1 MASQGFPNAVYC
13 ETAAHWSGG
22 APLLGDR
29 SVDIAVIGG
38 GITGLS
44 TALHLAEAGCQV
56 AVLEAHA
63 PGWGASGRNGGQL
76 NPGLKF
82 DPDDIVR
89 QFGAE
94 RGNRMVEFG
103 WSSTTFTHQ
112 LIQRL
117 GIDCDARQNGT
128 LRAAAN
134 AHAEQSIRRTLAQSE
149 RWGMPVQGLSSARL
163 AQLTGTGRYCE
174 GMLDLR
180 GGDLNPLKYV
190 RGLAASVTQAGGE
203 IFPDTQALSLNRQ
216 AGGWEILTAHGRM
229 QAQQV
234 LIATNGYTGELWP
247 GLRQTVVP
255 VYSAIAAS
263 EPLPPALADTI
274 LPGRQVVFETGRITV
289 YYRIDSQGR
298 LLMGGRG
305 PMRPIESPAALGN
318 LTDYARLL
326 WPALGR
332 TQWTHGWNGQVA
344 ITPDHHLH
352 VHELAPGLLA
362 CLGYN
367 GRGVAL
373 ATAIGKA
380 LAERLAGANR
390 DEFPMPFSPIRPMKF
405 HRFWPVGV
413 QFAIATGR
421 IRDRFAL

>member
-1 MASQGFPNAVYC
+1 MPSQGFPNAVYC
-13 ETAAHWSGG
+13 ETAHEWQG
-22 APLLGDR
+22 AAALEGER
-29 SVDIAVIGG
+29 TVDFAIIGG
-38 GITGLS
+38 GFTGLS

-56 AVLEAHA
+56 AVLEACE

-82 DPDDIVR
+82 DPDEIVR

-94 RGNRMVEFG
+94 RGTRMVEFG
-103 WSSTTFTHQ
+103 WSTTTFTQ
-112 LIQRL
+112 ALIKRL

-134 AHAEQSIRRTLAQSE
+134 AHAAQLISRTLSQSE
-149 RWGMPVQGLSSARL
+149 RWGMPVEGLTGEKL
-163 AQLTGTGRYCE
+163 AQLTGTQRYCQ
-174 GMLDLR
+174 GMLDHR

-190 RGLAASVTQAGGE
+190 RGLARAVGQAGAD
-203 IFPDTQALSLNRQ
+203 IYPDSRALSLKRQ
-216 AGGWEILTAHGRM
+216 GDGWEIHTARGRM
-229 QAQQV
+229 RAGQV
-234 LIATNGYTGELWP
+234 LIATNGYTDGLWP
-247 GLRQTVVP
+247 GLQQTVVP

-263 EPLPPALADTI
+263 EPLPAALAATI

-305 PMRPIESPAALGN
+305 PMRPIDSAAPLGN
-318 LTDYARLL
+318 LTDYARTL
-326 WPALGR
+326 WPGLANLK
-332 TQWTHGWNGQVA
+332 WTHGWNGQVA

-352 VHELAPGLLA
+352 VHELAPGLMA

-373 ATAIGKA
+373 ATAMGKV
-380 LAERLAGANR
+380 LADRMTGADR
-390 DEFPMPFSPIRPMKF
+390 DAFPMPFSPGKPMRF

-413 QFAIATGR
+413 QLAITTGR
-421 IRDRFAL
+421 IRDRLGF

>member
-1 MASQGFPNAVYC
+1 MDSQRFPNAVYC
-13 ETAAHWSGG
+13 ETAPAWSGG
-22 APLLGDR
+22 SPLKGDR
-29 SVDIAVIGG
+29 KVDIAIIGG

-89 QFGAE
+89 QFGEE
-94 RGNRMVEFG
+94 RGRRMVEFG
-103 WSSTTFTHQ
+103 WSSTTVTQ
-112 LIQRL
+112 ALIRRL

-128 LRAAAN
+128 VRAAAN
-134 AHAEQSIRRTLAQSE
+134 THAAQSIRRTLAQSE
-149 RWGMPVQGLSSARL
+149 RWGMPVQGLSSIRL
-163 AQLTGTGRYCE
+163 AQMTGTERYRE

-190 RGLAASVTQAGGE
+190 RGLADATRRAGGE
-203 IFPDTQALSLNRQ
+203 IFPDSQALSLKRLG
-216 AGGWEILTAHGRM
+216 GGWQIVTAQGRLN
-229 QAQQV
+229 ADQV
-234 LIATNGYTGELWP
+234 LIATNGYTDELWP

-255 VYSAIAAS
+255 VYSAIAAT
-263 EPLPPALADTI
+263 EPLPESLARTL

-289 YYRIDSQGR
+289 YYRIDRQCR

-305 PMRPIESPAALGN
+305 PMQPINSAMPLGN
-318 LTDYARLL
+318 LTDYAREL
-326 WPALGR
+326 WPALGNI
-332 TQWTHGWNGQVA
+332 QWTHGWNGQVA

-352 VHELAPGLLA
+352 VHELAPGLMA

-373 ATAIGKA
+373 ATAMGKA
-380 LAERLAGANR
+380 LAERFAGADR
-390 DEFPMPFSPIRPMKF
+390 EAFPMPISPSKPMRF

-413 QFAIATGR
+413 QLAIATGR
-421 IRDRFAL
+421 MRDRLGI